1 MINLTCGKE
10 NIMAQMTNNFARNAI
25 RHGYFPLKNASE
37 ETITKLQ
44 AKAASVEF
52 LANGFIVNPDEISVC
67 SLSYVEKM
75 LNSARKVAGSDTK
88 FTPMYPNFP
97 QGVRETPTL
106 DLLINQIV
114 HYLSFGT
121 LVPNVEVKG
130 KDPLPLSDVFTAS
143 RKLESIYIEDMSNKV
158 IEDTKHASSA
168 VSKDDREFISLCL
181 KFGDTPDIDNAVKSI
196 IETRHRENAQILIEA
211 LKDIYPRE
219 ELAVAIISQA
229 RHLDLVLRTVLSLY
243 SSQETRVFDHLL
255 DEKYENTVHNILNG
269 NAKYIKMDAIPR
281 RVRASIAS
289 SVNNLSTG
297 YFADNLVKRKNLW
310 KKVFDAIHYFDYVK
324 KKKVDSRPADIIYGN
339 IEYRTLN
346 SHIEDALEKK
356 DIVQAVSLM
365 SEHKPQEI
373 LNRLVYLAELSDE
386 KGLVALIEAFKNHG
400 HKADFTK
407 LISLY
412 NGILLSGYEG
422 KRINTAAGQRNIERE
437 GKSLD
442 ESKRIPL
449 IEACESIMIEKLK
462 ESPAPTSPVSVES
475 NDPVFLSQ
483 RDSSTTDRQIDQGEK
498 VSLEGKGDTV
508 RLFMHWKNGPG
519 RVDLDLGATLLDEE
533 CNFLQSVT
541 WNSYYGTRNLATY
554 SGDMTSAPGDGAAEY
569 IDIDING
576 AQSINARYAVMTIY
590 SYTGQRMKDVDHVAG
605 AMKRSG
611 KGERGEI
618 FDARTVVSAFTSE
631 SSATRIIPLAY
642 DIQEDVLI
650 WIDTDTGS
658 SYYGGSSAN
667 ADLEDAMKYVLKAP
681 KFTYGDLARLY
692 AKAHDV
698 ETSHSSVNKE
708 DLKKLI

>member
-1 MINLTCGKE
+1 MP
-10 NIMAQMTNNFARNAI
+10 QMTNAFARNSI
-25 RHGYFPLKNASE
+25 RHGYFPLKNAPKE
-37 ETITKLQ
+37 PITKIQ
-44 AKAASVEF
+44 AQAASAEF
-52 LANGFIVNPDEISVC
+52 LANGFIVNPDDISVC

-75 LNSARKVAGSDTK
+75 LDSARKVAGTDTK

-97 QGVRETPTL
+97 QGVRETSTL
-106 DLLINQIV
+106 DLLIDQIV
-114 HYLSFGT
+114 HYFSFGT
-121 LVPNVEVKG
+121 LIPNIEVE
-130 KDPLPLSDVFTAS
+130 DREPLPLNDIFNAS
-143 RKLESIYIEDMSNKV
+143 RKIEAIYIEDMSSKV
-158 IEDTKHASSA
+158 LEDVKNASSA
-168 VSKDDREFISLCL
+168 VSEDDREFISLCL
-181 KFGDTPDIDNAVKSI
+181 KFGNTPDIDDAVVNI
-196 IETRHRENAQILIEA
+196 TETRHRENAQVLIEA
-211 LKDIYPRE
+211 LKDVYPRE
-219 ELAVAIISQA
+219 DLAVAIIDQA

-243 SSQETRVFDHLL
+243 SSKETRVSDYLL

-269 NAKYIKMDAIPR
+269 NAKYIKMNAIPR

-310 KKVFDAIHYFDYVK
+310 KKVFGAIHYFDYAK
-324 KKKVDSRPADIIYGN
+324 KKKVDSRPADIIYDN

-346 SHIEDALEKK
+346 SHIEDALEKR

-386 KGLVALIEAFKNHG
+386 KGLIALIEAFKKHG
-400 HKADFTK
+400 HKAEFTK

-422 KRINTAAGQRNIERE
+422 KRINTAAGQRNVERE
-437 GKSLD
+437 GKKL
-442 ESKRIPL
+442 EEAKRTPL

-462 ESPAPTSPVSVES
+462 ESVAPTSSVGIES
-475 NDPVFLSQ
+475 NDPVFLSK

-519 RVDLDLGATLLDEE
+519 RVDLDLGATFLDQD

-541 WNSYYGTRNLATY
+541 WNSYHGTRNLATY
-554 SGDMTSAPGDGAAEY
+554 SGDITNAPGNGAAEY
-569 IDIDING
+569 IDIDIEG
-576 AQSINARYAVMTIY
+576 AKSINARYAVMTIY

-618 FDARTVVSAFTSE
+618 FDARTVVSAF
-631 SSATRIIPLAY
+631 SSRSDATRIIPLAY
-642 DIQEDVLI
+642 DIEEDVLI

-658 SYYGGSSAN
+658 SYYGGSSAGG
-667 ADLEDAMKYVLKAP
+667 DLEDAMKYVLKAP

-692 AKAHDV
+692 AKAHNA
-698 ETSHSSVNKE
+698 ETVSESVNKE
-708 DLKKLI
+708 ELKKLI